1 MEGMTARGALLVL
14 AALGASGLAASGIG
28 QWIGLSLQLGGGPV
42 PASRSVLSEHEL
54 EEINTLSPQAQA
66 MRLLERAINHYQ
78 GALEQIES
86 RVGGWTGKITLDQ
99 KLNDLTGVA
108 YCSNNLRVRAAA
120 IEISLAGYGLAKT
133 PQSVD
138 EQIRLL
144 REQTEQKFYPLWKL
158 GLLGNRGVETEAARR
173 ALVDY
178 LKDPAEEN
186 RRWAVN
192 ALGMLGTDDIIEP
205 LIDVFRTDPSPDVR
219 ERAACNL
226 AESGM
231 LTKDQRRKV
240 IPYLLPMTDDAALDS
255 QTRGWVYQA
264 LREISGEDHGTEPAQ
279 WRNWWGNRL
288 QVERAE

>member
-1 MEGMTARGALLVL
+1 MTARGALLVL
-14 AALGASGLAASGIG
+14 AALGASGLAATGIG
-28 QWIGLSLQLGGGPV
+28 QWIGLALQLGGSPV
-42 PASRSVLSEHEL
+42 PASRSILSEHEL

-78 GALEQIES
+78 GALEQIDS

-120 IEISLAGYGLAKT
+120 IEISLAGYGLAKI

-144 REQTEQKFYPLWKL
+144 REQSEQKFYPLWKL

-192 ALGMLGTDDIIEP
+192 ALGMLGTDDIVEP

-240 IPYLLPMTDDAALDS
+240 IPYLLPMTDDASLDN

-264 LREISGEDHGTEPAQ
+264 LREISGEDHGTEPAR

-288 QVERAE
+288 PAERVE